1 MDHAVVIGAS
11 IAGLLSAAALHRRFA
26 QVTVLDRDTLPAVDA
41 HRRGVA
47 QSRHAHGLLA
57 RGSEVMDELLPGLTA
72 ELVAQGAIRGDM
84 QDRARHVHGGRR
96 LARGSS
102 GLTGVLVSRPLLEGQ
117 VRRRVSAL
125 PGVRVLAE
133 RTVTGL
139 LSSRGRVTGVRLA
152 EGELIPADLV
162 VDASGR
168 GSRTPL
174 WLGDL
179 GCRPPREE
187 RVTIDLRYSSREFR
201 RRDDHLA
208 GDLIAVVGPTPG
220 VPRAGLALALEDERW
235 AVTLA
240 GYGAGPPHG
249 HAGFPGYATTATPP
263 RGHAG
268 FTAFAGTL
276 AAPDLHHLV
285 TTAEPLGE
293 PRTYH
298 TPAAVRRRYERLASF
313 PDGLLVI
320 GDAVCSF
327 NPLYGQ
333 GMTVAALEARAL
345 LDPDLSPAAYFRRIA
360 AVVDLPWEITVGA
373 DLRIATTAGR
383 PTPRMRLIGA
393 YLDRFHAAA
402 EHDAELT
409 RRFLRVT
416 NLYDPPQALMSPPAL
431 LRVLRSGAQRAVPV
445 PA

>member
-26 QVTVLDRDTLPAVDA
+26 QVTVLDRDALPAVDA
-41 HRRGVA
+41 HRRGA
-47 QSRHAHGLLA
+47 GQSRHAHGLLA
-57 RGSEVMDELLPGLTA
+57 RGSEIMDELLPGLSA
-72 ELVAQGAIRGDM
+72 ELVAQGAIRGDL
-84 QDRARHVHGGRR
+84 QDRARHIHAGHR
-96 LARGSS
+96 LARGNS
-102 GLTGVLVSRPLLEGQ
+102 GLTGLLVSRPLLEGQ

-139 LSSRGRVTGVRLA
+139 LTRAGSVTGVRLA
-152 EGELIPADLV
+152 SGEAIPADLV

-168 GSRTPL
+168 GSRTPF
-174 WLGDL
+174 WLGEL

-187 RVTIDLRYSSREFR
+187 RVAIDMRYATREFR

-208 GDLIAVVGPTPG
+208 GDLVAIVAPTPE
-220 VPRAGLALALEDERW
+220 VPRAGVALALEDERW
-235 AVTLA
+235 VVTLA
-240 GYGAGPPHG
+240 AYGEDPPF
-249 HAGFPGYATTATPP
+249 APADFAAYAATL
-263 RGHAG
+263 
-268 FTAFAGTL
+268 T
-276 AAPDLHHLV
+276 APDLHHLI
-285 TTAEPLGE
+285 TAAEPLGE
-293 PRTYH
+293 PRAYH

-313 PDGLLVI
+313 PGGLLVT
-320 GDAVCSF
+320 GDAVCAF

-333 GMTVAALEARAL
+333 GMTVAAMEARAL
-345 LDPDLSPAAYFRRIA
+345 LDPDLGAAAFFRRIA
-360 AVVDLPWEITVGA
+360 AVVDPPWELTVGA
-373 DLRIATTAGR
+373 DLRMPVGAGR
-383 PTPRMRLIGA
+383 VPGKARLIGA

-402 EHDAELT
+402 AHDAELT

-416 NLYDPPQALMSPPAL
+416 NLYDPPQSLMSPPAL

>member
-41 HRRGVA
+41 HRRGA
-47 QSRHAHGLLA
+47 GQSRHAHGLLA
-57 RGSEVMDELLPGLTA
+57 RGSEVMDELLPGLSA

-84 QDRARHVHGGRR
+84 QDRARHVHAGRR

-102 GLTGVLVSRPLLEGQ
+102 GLTGLLVSRPLLEGQ
-117 VRRRVSAL
+117 VRRRVGAL

-139 LSSRGRVTGVRLA
+139 LARQGRVTGVRLA

-162 VDASGR
+162 VDAAGR
-168 GSRTPL
+168 GSRTPF

-179 GCRPPREE
+179 GFRPPREE

-208 GDLIAVVGPTPG
+208 GDVIAVVGPTPG
-220 VPRAGLALALEDERW
+220 TPRAGVALALEDERW
-235 AVTLA
+235 VVTLA
-240 GYGAGPPHG
+240 GYGMG
-249 HAGFPGYATTATPP
+249 PP
-263 RGHAG
+263 RGHGDFA
-268 FTAFAGTL
+268 AFAATL

-298 TPAAVRRRYERLASF
+298 TPTAVRRRYERLASF
-313 PDGLLVI
+313 PDGLLVT

-333 GMTVAALEARAL
+333 GMTVAALEAKAL
-345 LDPDLSPAAYFRRIA
+345 LDPGLSPAAYFRRLA
-360 AVVDLPWEITVGA
+360 AIVDLPWEITVGA
-373 DLRIATTAGR
+373 DLRIATTDGR
-383 PTPRMRLIGA
+383 PTPKMRLIGA

-402 EHDAELT
+402 AHDPELT

-416 NLYDPPQALMSPPAL
+416 NLYDPPQSLMSPPAL

>member
-26 QVTVLDRDTLPAVDA
+26 QVTVLDRDRLPAVDA
-41 HRRGVA
+41 HRRGTG

-57 RGSEVMDELLPGLTA
+57 RGSEIMDELLPGITA

-84 QDRARHVHGGRR
+84 QDRARHVHAGHR
-96 LARGSS
+96 LARGPS
-102 GLTGVLVSRPLLEGQ
+102 GLSALMVSRPLLEGQ
-117 VRRRVSAL
+117 VRRRVSGL

-139 LSSRGRVTGVRLA
+139 LAREGRVTGVRLA
-152 EGELIPADLV
+152 DGERIPADLV
-162 VDASGR
+162 VDAAGR

-187 RVTIDLRYSSREFR
+187 RVAIDMRYGTREFR

-208 GDLIAVVGPTPG
+208 GDLLAVVGPTPE
-220 VPRAGLALALEDERW
+220 VPRAGVALALEDERW
-235 AVTLA
+235 VVTLA
-240 GYGAGPPHG
+240 GYGEGPPPG
-249 HAGFPGYATTATPP
+249 AAGFAAYAATL
-263 RGHAG
+263 
-268 FTAFAGTL
+268 T
-276 AAPDLHHLV
+276 APDLHHLIM
-285 TTAEPLGE
+285 TAEPLGE
-293 PRTYH
+293 PRAYH
-298 TPAAVRRRYERLASF
+298 TPTAVRRRYEQLGSF
-313 PDGLLVI
+313 PDGLLVT

-333 GMTVAALEARAL
+333 GMTVSALEAREL
-345 LDPDLSPAAYFRRIA
+345 LDTDLSAKAFFRRIA
-360 AVVDLPWEITVGA
+360 AVVDIPWEITVGA
-373 DLRIATTAGR
+373 DLRLPATHGN
-383 PTPRMRLIGA
+383 PTQKMRLIGA

-402 EHDAELT
+402 AHDPELT

-416 NLYDPPQALMSPPAL
+416 NLYDPPPALMSPAAL
-431 LRVLRSGAQRAVPV
+431 VRVLRSGAQRAVPV